1 MNEEFSISNL
11 INILLPKLP
20 VIIIS
25 TIIMAILSFGYSKFL
40 TEPTYVASGTL
51 YITGDIDSVSGSLK
65 QTTNLS
71 DLMLSQELAK
81 TYGQILSSNTFF
93 KDVAKTSNMNLSYG
107 YIQSLTSITN
117 IEETG
122 ILRISVK
129 HSDPEVAYELT
140 NTILNLAPSEI
151 ERIVVG
157 GNATVIDSA
166 ELPKVPA
173 SPNVPRN
180 TLIGAILGFILSV
193 LAIFL
198 VDLFDNTIKSPEDLA
213 VEGEVPILGMIPT
226 IELPETAVQGA
237 VVKS

>member
-11 INILLPKLP
+11 ANILLPKWP
-20 VIIIS
+20 VILIC
-25 TIIMAILSFGYSKFL
+25 TIIMAILSFGYSKVL
-40 TEPTYVASGTL
+40 IEPTYVASGTL

-93 KDVAKTSNMNLSYG
+93 KDVAKTSNMNFSYG
-107 YIQSLTSITN
+107 YIQSLTTITN

-122 ILRISVK
+122 ILRVRVRHTEPKI
-129 HSDPEVAYELT
+129 AYELT
-140 NTILNLAPSEI
+140 NTILNLAPNEI
-151 ERIVVG
+151 KRIVVG

-166 ELPKVPA
+166 ELPTAPA

-180 TLIGAILGFILSV
+180 TLFGAFLGFVLSV
-193 LAIFL
+193 IGIFL
-198 VDLFDNTIKSPEDLA
+198 IDLFDNTIKSPEDLTIDD
-213 VEGEVPILGMIPT
+213 EVPILGMIPT
-226 IELPETAVQGA
+226 IEVPESIAQGN
-237 VVKS
+237 VLKN

>member
-11 INILLPKLP
+11 ANILLPKWP
-20 VIIIS
+20 VILIC
-25 TIIMAILSFGYSKFL
+25 TIIMAILSFGYSKVL
-40 TEPTYVASGTL
+40 IEPTYVASGTL

-93 KDVAKTSNMNLSYG
+93 KDVAKTSNMNFSYG
-107 YIQSLTSITN
+107 YIQSLTTITN

-122 ILRISVK
+122 ILRVSVR
-129 HSDPEVAYELT
+129 HEEPEVAYELT

-166 ELPKVPA
+166 ELPKAPA
-173 SPNVPRN
+173 SPNVARN
-180 TLIGAILGFILSV
+180 TVVGAFLGFV
-193 LAIFL
+193 LAVLGVFL
-198 VDLFDNTIKSPEDLA
+198 VDLFDNTIKSPEDLTIDD
-213 VEGEVPILGMIPT
+213 EVPILGMIPT
-226 IELPETAVQGA
+226 IEFPENIVQGN
-237 VVKS
+237 VLKM

>member
-11 INILLPKLP
+11 INILLPKWP
-20 VIIIS
+20 VILIC
-25 TIIMAILSFGYSKFL
+25 TVIMAILSFGYSKVL
-40 TEPTYVASGTL
+40 VEPTYVASGTL

-93 KDVAKTSNMNLSYG
+93 KDVAKTSNMNFSYG
-107 YIQSLTSITN
+107 YIQSLTTITN

-122 ILRISVK
+122 ILRVSVR
-129 HSDPEVAYELT
+129 HAEPEVAYELT

-166 ELPKVPA
+166 ELPKVPS
-173 SPNVPRN
+173 SPNVARN
-180 TLIGAILGFILSV
+180 TLIGAFLGFV
-193 LAIFL
+193 LAVLGVFL
-198 VDLFDNTIKSPEDLA
+198 IDLFDNTIKSPEDLA
-213 VEGEVPILGMIPT
+213 VDDEVPILGMIPT
-226 IELPETAVQGA
+226 IELPENIVQGT
-237 VVKS
+237 VLKT